1 MTSLNVKIGNEE
13 QGRVLM
19 AFLNSLDYEYD
30 VEVVDETDETAYL
43 LASEAMKLHLT
54 KSIAEANDG
63 KIKTIPIDDLWK

>member
-13 QGRVLM
+13 QGCILM

-30 VEVVDETDETAYL
+30 VEAVDEADETAYL

-54 KSIAEANDG
+54 KSINEAKKGNV
-63 KIKTIPIDDLWK
+63 KTISINDLWK